1 MAMTEITVTTSLATK
16 LINMWGI
23 EMRRILAA
31 LAITLIMAGSVAAA
45 EKTFTGAW
53 DWFGDEADIQGFRI
67 KNQDNEIVVDTD
79 QIPPSSREATGNI
92 TVAEGGCVTL
102 FVVAVETNGDES
114 GNSNILNYCL
124 PKPKT
129 VTVQQFSFTIE

>member
-1 MAMTEITVTTSLATK
+1 MRSLIATLAVTLLLATT
-16 LINMWGI
+16 
-23 EMRRILAA
+23 A
-31 LAITLIMAGSVAAA
+31 AAA

-53 DWFGDEADIQGFRI
+53 DWYGNEADIQGFRI

-79 QIPPSSREATGNI
+79 QIPPSARQATGNI

-102 FVVAVETNGDES
+102 FVVAVEVNGDES